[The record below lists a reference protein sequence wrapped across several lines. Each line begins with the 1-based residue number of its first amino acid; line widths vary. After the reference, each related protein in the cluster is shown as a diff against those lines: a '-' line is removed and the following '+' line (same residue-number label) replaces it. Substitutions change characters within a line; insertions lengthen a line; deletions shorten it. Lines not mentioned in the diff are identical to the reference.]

1 MYNKHFHEENCKREK
16 KNIDFFKIIFIFMNH
31 NETSPRIHEI
41 LHIVE
46 TICISMIQQA
56 RSIQNVTQD
65 DHYQLTIVFLSL
77 FWLLVLYDIEEQ
89 VSESPSLILCFISS
103 STYKSNLVGYYS
115 SIILHSQVFFF
126 FLP

>member
-1 MYNKHFHEENCKREK
+1 
-16 KNIDFFKIIFIFMNH
+16 MNH

-56 RSIQNVTQD
+56 RSVQNVTQD

-77 FWLLVLYDIEEQ
+77 FWLLVLYDIEEHL
-89 VSESPSLILCFISS
+89 SLILCFISS
-103 STYKSNLVGYYS
+103 STYTSKSNLVGYYS
-115 SIILHSQVFFF
+115 LIILHSQVFFF
-126 FLP
+126 LP